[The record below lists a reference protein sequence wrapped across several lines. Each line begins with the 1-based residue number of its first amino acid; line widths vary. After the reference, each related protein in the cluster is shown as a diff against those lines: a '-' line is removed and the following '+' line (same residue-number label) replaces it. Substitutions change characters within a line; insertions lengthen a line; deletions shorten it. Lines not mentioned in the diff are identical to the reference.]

1 MNIFG
6 SLSTRSVSTSNR
18 KISRLSFKDIA
29 KSAGWSNEKV
39 FTQFYDRLIQEN
51 FSNYLF
57 RWNLMFFMY
66 MYIYGV
72 IYTENIYKVFQIN
85 KNPELLIILSLILSN
100 QHYTRE
106 LETNQERI
114 YKLNSHLRVK
124 VNLSSS
130 FCPVL
135 DYRCP
140 SWKPFKCDSF
150 RNNCLNTLKKVCQTS
165 FKYLT
170 RRWKIKNFTL
180 SY

>member
-18 KISRLSFKDIA
+18 KISGLSFKDIA
-29 KSAGWSNEKV
+29 KSIGWSNEKV

-51 FSNYLF
+51 FLNYLF

-150 RNNCLNTLKKVCQTS
+150 RNNCLNTLKKVCETT
-165 FKYLT
+165 FEYLT
-170 RRWKIKNFTL
+170 QRWKIKNFTL